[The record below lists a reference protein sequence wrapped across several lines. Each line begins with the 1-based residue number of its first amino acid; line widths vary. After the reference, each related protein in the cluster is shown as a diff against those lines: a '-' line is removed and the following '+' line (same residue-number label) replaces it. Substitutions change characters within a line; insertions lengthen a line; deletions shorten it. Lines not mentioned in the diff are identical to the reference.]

1 MNETAKQC
9 VEMAV
14 SKALGAGGLSWT
26 TDVNGNYFG
35 WVKLGAPQRLL
46 LIAPLL
52 AGCGARL
59 MTVTAYRNDKFGR
72 MELDGHEISYHFD
85 LEGVAVTVSVCLPDT
100 PPRVPSI
107 TPWFKNADWNERE
120 FAELYGIVLEDHPN
134 PRRLFLDQSLDAAI
148 LDRLVPLSTMMNG
161 ASTTTLWEK
170 VFAGKQLPEWARG
183 GTN

>member
-1 MNETAKQC
+1 MNETAKQSL
-9 VEMAV
+9 EMAV
-14 SKALGAGGLSWT
+14 SKALGAGLLHWT
-26 TDVNGNYFG
+26 TDVNGNCFG
-35 WVKLGAPQRLL
+35 WVKLGPPESLL
-46 LIAPLL
+46 SIAPAL
-52 AGCGARL
+52 AQCGARL

-72 MELDGHEISYHFD
+72 MEMEGHEIAYHFD
-85 LEGVAVTVSVCLPDT
+85 LEGVVVTVSVCLPDN

-134 PRRLFLDQSLDAAI
+134 PRRLFLDPSLDAAI

-170 VFAGKQLPEWARG
+170 VFAGKQLPEWAKG
-183 GTN
+183 GNS

>member
-1 MNETAKQC
+1 MNEIAKQSM
-9 VEMAV
+9 ETAV
-14 SKALGAGGLSWT
+14 AKVLGAGFLNWT
-26 TDVNGNYFG
+26 SDVNGNRFG
-35 WVKLGAPQRLL
+35 WVKLCDPKTLL
-46 LIAPLL
+46 LVAPLF
-52 AGCGARL
+52 AECGARL

-72 MELDGHEISYHFD
+72 MQMEGHEIAYHFD
-85 LEGVAVTVSVCLPDT
+85 LDGVVVTVSVCLPDN

-134 PRRLFLDQSLDAAI
+134 PRRLFLDKSIDAAI

-183 GTN
+183 GNN